1 MFIILICICLHMDT
15 ELVIKNGYL
24 YDRDE
29 VLDIRITD
37 GVIAE
42 IDSQIE
48 PEENAT
54 TVDANENLVA
64 PPFVDSHIHLD
75 KALVSS
81 GDRFPK
87 YNDGGTDFSEIG
99 AFEEKHYNEIS
110 SEELT
115 RNAVEA
121 GKLAVSNGTLYMR
134 THVTVGEDVG
144 GTKMMESILQARDEL
159 EDILDLQIV
168 VLPRPAIVRSEK
180 TRELVEECLEMGA
193 DHIGGA
199 DPATRGGDISR
210 TLETWFELAEQ
221 YDVGID
227 SHIQHPGTLGMN
239 VLNRMA
245 EETVENDY
253 QGRVT
258 ASHSYCMAELDG
270 KENDID
276 TPGLSDT
283 VLKSN
288 REAALDRSIETFA
301 DAGMKFV
308 TCHPSTRPGMPIHD
322 LLGANVPLGWGS
334 DNIQDWVI
342 RHSQPDALQGA
353 LVNAFKLDYNQYS
366 FASNQ
371 GLDHLWK
378 MATQEGARV
387 LSIEDEYGLEAG
399 NPGNMV
405 VFDEQSPQWAVL
417 NQANREYVIK
427 DGQIIVE
434 DEEFQIAV

>member
-1 MFIILICICLHMDT
+1 M
-15 ELVIKNGYL
+15 IKDGYL
-24 YDRDE
+24 YDRDDA
-29 VLDIRITD
+29 LDIRIRD
-37 GVIAE
+37 GQIAE
-42 IDSQIE
+42 IDSQLD
-48 PEENAT
+48 PEDGT
-54 TVDANENLVA
+54 QVIDADGNLVS
-64 PPFVDSHIHLD
+64 PPFVDSHVHLD
-75 KALVSS
+75 KALEAS
-81 GDRFPK
+81 GDRFPRH
-87 YNDGGTDFSEIG
+87 NDGGTDFSKIG
-99 AFEEKHYNEIS
+99 AFEQQHYNEIS

-134 THVTVGEDVG
+134 THVTVGEDVD
-144 GTKMMESILQARDEL
+144 GTKTMESILEARERLD
-159 EDILDLQIV
+159 DILDLQIV
-168 VLPRPAIVRSEK
+168 ALPTPAIVRSERTK
-180 TRELVEECLEMGA
+180 EIVEECLEMGA
-193 DHIGGA
+193 DLIGGS

-210 TLETWFELAEQ
+210 TLETWFELAEE
-221 YDVGID
+221 YDVEID
-227 SHIQHPGTLGMN
+227 PHIQHPGTLGMN

-245 EETVENDY
+245 EETIDHDY

-270 KENDID
+270 KEYDAD

-283 VLKSN
+283 ILKSN
-288 REAALDRSIETFA
+288 REAQLDRSIETFA

-322 LLGANVPLGWGS
+322 LLDADVPLGWGS

-371 GLDHLWK
+371 GLDHLWN
-378 MATQEGARV
+378 MATREGARV
-387 LSIEDEYGLEAG
+387 LSIQDEYGLREG
-399 NPGNMV
+399 TPGNLI

-417 NQANREYVIK
+417 NQATREYVVK
-427 DGQIIVE
+427 AGQIIVE
-434 DEEFQIAV
+434 DDELQVDV